1 MIIMTEQAPEV
12 HAPAGQAS
20 EAQGEEK
27 VAETPKPKR
36 STRRKAVAV
45 QNAQPAGAVAGEV
58 SASEETAAL
67 MTLKKE
73 HNQKAAEHYSVVEQ
87 LVFGKYN
94 PKEVEIIDG
103 SIAAYVNLGSYIYPN
118 IYGRRKFLAYYTSH
132 ISVVERLIN
141 KLMRG
146 GTGKKIGGKVIRTKG
161 RLQGKKIKVTHVVE
175 KAFGI
180 VNRQTGKN
188 PLQILINALQNSA
201 PIEDTTRVRYGGI
214 SYNIAVGISA
224 QRRINVAL
232 KNIALAALI
241 GAFRNR
247 RPLAEALANELMLAA
262 NNSPDSYAIKKR
274 VEGERIAKRA
284 R

>member
-1 MIIMTEQAPEV
+1 MADEAVNVENAAKAQEEAKQAPKVKRARKKAE
-12 HAPAGQAS
+12 APA
-20 EAQGEEK
+20 EAQGPEATAEKQQQPEEEPAK
-27 VAETPKPKR
+27 KQKR
-36 STRRKAVAV
+36 ATV
-45 QNAQPAGAVAGEV
+45 N
-58 SASEETAAL
+58 L
-67 MTLKKE
+67 
-73 HNQKAAEHYSVVEQ
+73 
-87 LVFGKYN
+87 LVFGKYD
-94 PKEVEIIDG
+94 PSEVTITDG
-103 SIAAYVNLGSYIYPN
+103 SIADYVNLGSYIYPN
-118 IYGRRKFLAYYTSH
+118 IYGRRKYMSYYASH

-146 GTGKKIGGKVIRTKG
+146 GTGKKIGGKVIRTEG
-161 RLQGKKIKVTHVVE
+161 RLQGKKIKVIHVVE
-175 KAFGI
+175 KAFAT
-180 VNRQTGKN
+180 VKKNTGKN
-188 PLQILINALQNSA
+188 PLQVLIDALQNSA

-247 RPLAEALANELMLAA
+247 RQLSDALANELVLAA
-262 NNSPDSYAIKKR
+262 NNSPDSYAVKKR